1 MFCTNTMGK
10 ILLNTTQDNF
20 DDLHQIVDKARKN
33 AKIVKVDRKLLINL
47 LMDHSLLI
55 SSLNDLGVRDIENG

>member
-1 MFCTNTMGK
+1 MGK
-10 ILLNTTQDNF
+10 ISLNTTPNNF
-20 DDLHQIVDKARKN
+20 DDLIEIVNKARKN

>member
-1 MFCTNTMGK
+1 MSDK

-20 DDLHQIVDKARKN
+20 DDLHQVVDKARKN
-33 AKIVKVDRKLLINL
+33 AKIVKVDRQLLINL

>member
-1 MFCTNTMGK
+1 MNK
-10 ILLNTTQDNF
+10 ILLSTTQDNYE
-20 DDLHQIVDKARKN
+20 DLHEIVDRARKN

-55 SSLNDLGVRDIENG
+55 NSLNDLGVRDIVNG

>member
-1 MFCTNTMGK
+1 MVDR
-10 ILLNTTQDNF
+10 ISLSTTVDNF
-20 DDLHQIVDKARKN
+20 DDMYEVVDKARKN

-55 SSLNDLGVRDIENG
+55 NSLNSLGIRDIENG

>member
-1 MFCTNTMGK
+1 MNK
-10 ILLNTTQDNF
+10 ILLNTTQDNYE
-20 DDLHQIVDKARKN
+20 DLHEIVDRARKN

-55 SSLNDLGVRDIENG
+55 NSLSDLGVRDIVNG

>member
-1 MFCTNTMGK
+1 MDR
-10 ILLNTTQDNF
+10 ILLTTTQANF

-33 AKIVKVDRKLLINL
+33 AKSVKVDRILLTNL

-55 SSLNDLGVRDIENG
+55 NSLNSLGVRDIKNG

>member
-1 MFCTNTMGK
+1 MDK
-10 ILLNTTQDNF
+10 ISLNTTQDNF
-20 DDLHQIVDKARKN
+20 DDLYQIVNKARKN

>member
-1 MFCTNTMGK
+1 MSDK
-10 ILLNTTQDNF
+10 ILLTTTQDNF
-20 DDLHQIVDKARKN
+20 DDLHQVVDKARKN
-33 AKIVKVDRKLLINL
+33 AKSVKVNRQLLINL

>member
-1 MFCTNTMGK
+1 MVDR
-10 ILLNTTQDNF
+10 ISLNTTVDNF
-20 DDLHQIVDKARKN
+20 DDLYQVVDKARKN

-55 SSLNDLGVRDIENG
+55 SSLNDLGVRDIING

>member
-1 MFCTNTMGK
+1 MSAK
-10 ILLNTTQDNF
+10 ISLNTTPNNF
-20 DDLHQIVDKARKN
+20 DDLIEIVNKARKN

>member
-1 MFCTNTMGK
+1 MDR
-10 ILLNTTQDNF
+10 ILLTTTQANF

-33 AKIVKVDRKLLINL
+33 AKSVKVDRILLINL

-55 SSLNDLGVRDIENG
+55 NSLNSLGVRDIKNG

>member
-1 MFCTNTMGK
+1 MNSD
-10 ILLNTTQDNF
+10 LSF
-20 DDLHQIVDKARKN
+20 DVVVIGGGDTAMDCVRTSVRQN
-33 AKIVKVDRKLLINL
+33 AKSVKVDRKLLINL

>member
-1 MFCTNTMGK
+1 MDK
-10 ILLNTTQDNF
+10 ISLNTTQDNF
-20 DDLHQIVDKARKN
+20 DDLYQIVDKARKN

>member
-1 MFCTNTMGK
+1 MSAK
-10 ILLNTTQDNF
+10 ISLNTTPNNF
-20 DDLHQIVDKARKN
+20 DDLIEIVNKARKN
-33 AKIVKVDRKLLINL
+33 AKSVKVDRQLLINL

>member
-1 MFCTNTMGK
+1 MSSK
-10 ILLNTTQDNF
+10 ISLNTTQDNF
-20 DDLHQIVDKARKN
+20 DDLHQVVDKARKN
-33 AKIVKVDRKLLINL
+33 AKIVKVNRKLLINL

>member
-1 MFCTNTMGK
+1 MVDK
-10 ILLNTTQDNF
+10 ISLNTTVDNF
-20 DDLHQIVDKARKN
+20 DDLYQVVDKARKN